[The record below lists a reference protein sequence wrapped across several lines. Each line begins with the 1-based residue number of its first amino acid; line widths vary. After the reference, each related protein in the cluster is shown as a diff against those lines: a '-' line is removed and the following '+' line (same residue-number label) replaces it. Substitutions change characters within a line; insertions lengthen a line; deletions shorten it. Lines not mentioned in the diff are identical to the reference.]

1 VVLARAALDEVA
13 GQRERRAGEADE
25 RRGAELADERADRL
39 GDVRDV
45 VRRELG
51 SRSRSAAVRN
61 GCATTGP
68 VPGTMSRSTPTA
80 LSGTTMSEKKMA
92 ASTP

>member
-1 VVLARAALDEVA
+1 VNGAPAKPISGVA
-13 GQRERRAGEADE
+13 PSSPT
-25 RRGAELADERADRL
+25 RL
-39 GDVRDV
+39 RTASVMYGTSSGVSSGR
-45 VRRELG
+45 
-51 SRSRSAAVRN
+51 RSRSAAVRN

-80 LSGTTMSEKKMA
+80 LSGTTMSEKKIG